1 MPDSVS
7 LSADVDGLWAR
18 TRDTSRPIVL
28 IGFLNQE
35 NLGLGYLASVLHR
48 YGYRVTIFDFEGE
61 PAEILAAA
69 GQ

>member
-1 MPDSVS
+1 MLDSAP
-7 LSADVDGLWAR
+7 LGADSDELWAR
-18 TRDTSRPIVL
+18 ARDTSRPIMLV
-28 IGFLNQE
+28 GFLNQE